1 MPNCSNATPA
11 EDHAWVLVRLVFHEG
26 RLGGE
31 WVCEVCGVLLWTPR
45 GLPRVVYWD

>member
-11 EDHAWVLVRLVFHEG
+11 EHAWVLVRLVFHEG

-31 WVCEVCGVLLWTPR
+31 WVKRQENTGWRDSYVVTPA
-45 GLPRVVYWD
+45 PRAA

>member
-1 MPNCSNATPA
+1 MPNSSKLTGTEHTWILA
-11 EDHAWVLVRLVFHEG
+11 RLVFHEG

-31 WVCEVCGVLLWTPR
+31 WVCEVCGVLLWTPQ